1 MSNDTFINSYSSWL
15 SLTITNCQSS
25 GRSLHIERE
34 EQEVDRPRRPQ
45 RKGLGLIETKKSSTK
60 PVVTKKKQTSL
71 FVYQDGSEDNPN
83 PAGLTGDWISD
94 TIPKNRNIK
103 GKENRD
109 YATAWNE
116 PR

>member
-1 MSNDTFINSYSSWL
+1 MLVTVSVT
-15 SLTITNCQSS
+15 

-34 EQEVDRPRRPQ
+34 ERTEVDRTRRQHQ

-60 PVVTKKKQTSL
+60 PVTTKKKQTSL

-94 TIPKNRNIK
+94 TVPKNRNIK

-109 YATAWNE
+109 YAKAWNE

>member
-1 MSNDTFINSYSSWL
+1 MSKDTFINSYSYYL
-15 SLTITNCQSS
+15 

-45 RKGLGLIETKKSSTK
+45 RKGLGLIETKKSSAK
-60 PVVTKKKQTSL
+60 AVVTKKKQKSL

>member
-1 MSNDTFINSYSSWL
+1 MSNDTFINSYSQVTYSQV
-15 SLTITNCQSS
+15 TYNEYS

-34 EQEVDRPRRPQ
+34 EEDRPRRPQ
-45 RKGLGLIETKKSSTK
+45 RRGLGLIETKKSSTK
-60 PVVTKKKQTSL
+60 PVASKKKQTSL

-94 TIPKNRNIK
+94 TIPKNRNLK

-109 YATAWNE
+109 YATAWSE